1 MKQYYKIDCLLII
14 NIRAPIFIA
23 DTLIRKINK
32 LMIHFYKHSIKEI
45 KNHMGV
51 AVDKGL
57 STSDVEKR
65 LKEYGK
71 NRLISKKKKSL
82 LMVFFQQFK
91 SFMVLILLVAAAVS
105 GVIGIMH
112 GEGLLDTYIIL
123 GILLVNA
130 IIGVVQERNAESS
143 LEALNRMSTPHS
155 KVLRNGEVSEI
166 SAIDIVPGDIVVLD
180 TGDIIPADLRL
191 IETINLKVQESA
203 LTGESV
209 PVIKHTN
216 TLKGED
222 IPLGDTENMAFSTG
236 MVTYGRG
243 RGIVVATGMQ
253 TEVGKIADML
263 QHTESTETPMK
274 HRLEELGKILGY
286 AALAICALIFV
297 VGVAYGNS
305 VIDTFMM
312 AVSLAV
318 AAIPEGLQV
327 ISTVVLAMGVKRLV
341 KSNAI
346 VRTLPSVESLG
357 SATVICSDK
366 TGTLTQNKMTVVEG
380 WTTNGS
386 HSYKDS
392 SQSQDAFD
400 KLHTSER
407 TLLMA
412 GLLCTDA
419 HLKVLSD
426 GTAENSGDPTETAI
440 VDVAL
445 KYGVNKNEA
454 EDKYKRVSEVPFDSE
469 RKRMATINKHPD
481 GRFIVNV
488 KGGLDEVLG
497 VVTNILVGGEVR
509 AITDDDIA
517 TITEQNNQ
525 MAQNAIRVL
534 AIAQKEIEDIPSDV
548 RAKTVEADLTF
559 VGLLGMIDP
568 ARPEAIE
575 AVRKCRTAGIRP
587 VMITGDHKVT
597 AVAIAKEIGI
607 YNEGDIAL
615 TGSELEKLSDD
626 DLFNNVHKYSVY
638 ARVAPEHK
646 VRIVKAWQAH
656 GEVVSMTGDG
666 VNDAPALKQADI
678 GTAMGI
684 VGTEVAKDASDIILT
699 DDNFATIVSAIEEGR
714 RIYDNILKSIQFLL
728 SANVGEVLV
737 IFIASMFNIGNPLLP
752 IHILWINLVTDSF
765 PALALSVDPAE
776 KDIMTRNPRD
786 AKKGFFTK
794 GMTWR
799 IVYQGATIGL
809 ISLVAYLLGRNDG
822 GQELGQTMTFAVL
835 AFSQLFHVRN
845 LHSNRLSSFRTSVF
859 KNKALI
865 AGILLSAA
873 MMLAILLH
881 PTFMK
886 AFKLVEMDA
895 IHWLYVLG
903 LSITPVVVVELF
915 KLFKINSFK
924 DEY

>member
-1 MKQYYKIDCLLII
+1 M
-14 NIRAPIFIA
+14 N
-23 DTLIRKINK
+23 N
-32 LMIHFYKHSIKEI
+32 FYKYSIKEI
-45 KNHMGV
+45 EKAMGV
-51 AVDKGL
+51 SPDKGL
-57 STSDVEKR
+57 LSSEVDKR
-65 LKEYGK
+65 LNEYGK
-71 NRLISKKKKSL
+71 NRLTSKKKKSL
-82 LMVFFQQFK
+82 LAVFFEQFK
-91 SFMVLILLVAAAVS
+91 SFMVLILLLAAGVS
-105 GVIGIMH
+105 GVIGVMH
-112 GEGLLDTYIIL
+112 EEGLLDTYIIL

-130 IIGVVQERNAESS
+130 IIGVVQEKNAESS
-143 LEALNRMSTPHS
+143 LEALNKMSSPNS
-155 KVLRNGEVSEI
+155 KVLRNGQISEI
-166 SAIDIVPGDIVVLD
+166 LAVDIVPGDVVVLD

-191 IETINLKVQESA
+191 IETVNLKVQESA

-209 PVIKHTN
+209 PIIKHSDA
-216 TLKGED
+216 LEGED
-222 IPLGDTENMAFSTG
+222 IPLGDRENMAFSTG

-263 QHTESTETPMK
+263 QHTESTDTPMK
-274 HRLEELGKILGY
+274 RRLEELGKILGY

-297 VGVAYGNS
+297 VGVLYGNS
-305 VIDTFMM
+305 ILDTFMM

-366 TGTLTQNKMTVVEG
+366 TGTLTQNKMTIVEG
-380 WTTNGS
+380 WTTDGS
-386 HSYKDS
+386 ESFKNT
-392 SQSQDAFD
+392 SQTQSEFA
-400 KLHTSER
+400 KLHQSER

-419 HLKVLSD
+419 HLKILPD
-426 GTAENSGDPTETAI
+426 GTAEYSGDPTETAI

-445 KYGVNKNEA
+445 QYGVNKNEV
-454 EDKYKRVSEVPFDSE
+454 EDKYIRVSEVPFDSE
-469 RKRMATINKHPD
+469 RKRMATLNKHPD
-481 GRFIVNV
+481 GQIIVNV
-488 KGGLDEVLG
+488 KGGLDEVLS
-497 VVTNILVGGEVR
+497 VTKNILVEGAIR
-509 AITDDDIA
+509 TITDQDIA
-517 TITEQNNQ
+517 TIVEQNNQ

-534 AIAQKEIEDIPSDV
+534 AVAQKEINDIPSDV
-548 RAKTVEADLTF
+548 NPQSIEFDLTF

-575 AVRKCRTAGIRP
+575 AVAKCRTAGIRP

-607 YNEGDIAL
+607 FKEGDIAI
-615 TGSELEKLSDD
+615 TGAELETLTDEE
-626 DLFNNVHKYSVY
+626 LFNNVHKYSVY

-786 AKKGFFTK
+786 AKKGFFTR

-799 IVYQGATIGL
+799 IVYQGATIGI
-809 ISLVAYLLGRNDG
+809 ISLLAYLLGRHDG
-822 GQELGQTMTFAVL
+822 GQELGQTMAFAVL

-845 LHSNRLSSFRTSVF
+845 LHSNRLSSFRTSIF

-865 AGILLSAA
+865 TGIFVSAA
-873 MMLAILLH
+873 MMLVILIY
-881 PTFMK
+881 PPFMR
-886 AFKLVEMDA
+886 AFKLVEMDTA
-895 IHWLYVLG
+895 HWLYVLG
-903 LSITPVVVVELF
+903 LSITPVIVVELF

>member
-1 MKQYYKIDCLLII
+1 MKQ
-14 NIRAPIFIA
+14 
-23 DTLIRKINK
+23 
-32 LMIHFYKHSIKEI
+32 FYKYSIKEVE
-45 KNHMGV
+45 KEMEV
-51 AVDKGL
+51 ALDKGL
-57 STSDVEKR
+57 SSDEVEQR
-65 LKEYGK
+65 LQKYGQ
-71 NRLISKKKKSL
+71 NRLTAKDKRSL
-82 LMVFFQQFK
+82 LSLFFEQFK
-91 SFMVLILLVAAAVS
+91 SFMVLILLIAAGVS
-105 GVIGIMH
+105 GVIGVIH

-123 GILLVNA
+123 GILIVNA
-130 IIGVVQERNAESS
+130 IIGVVQERKAESS
-143 LEALNRMSTPHS
+143 LEALNKISSPHS
-155 KVLRNGEVSEI
+155 KVFRNGEVSEI
-166 SAIDIVPGDIVVLD
+166 ISIDIVPGDIVVLD

-191 IETINLKVQESA
+191 IETINLKVQESS

-209 PVIKHTN
+209 PVIKSTSQ
-216 TLKGED
+216 LEGDD
-222 IPLGDTENMAFSTG
+222 IPLGDRENMAFSTG
-236 MVTYGRG
+236 VITYGRG
-243 RGIVVATGMQ
+243 RGVVVATGMQ

-274 HRLEELGKILGY
+274 RRLEELGKILGY
-286 AALAICALIFV
+286 AALIISALIFV
-297 VGVAYGNS
+297 IGILYGNP
-305 VIDTFMM
+305 ILDMFMM

-318 AAIPEGLQV
+318 AAIPEGLQI
-327 ISTVVLAMGVKRLV
+327 ISTVVLAIGVQRLV

-366 TGTLTQNKMTVVEG
+366 TGTLTQNKMIVVEG
-380 WTTNGS
+380 WTTAGEVDLKSNS
-386 HSYKDS
+386 ELSYEHMKE
-392 SQSQDAFD
+392 QE
-400 KLHTSER
+400 K

-419 HLKVLSD
+419 HLKLLPD

-445 KYGVNKNEA
+445 QYGVNKNEA
-454 EDKYKRVSEVPFDSE
+454 ENKYKRVSEVPFDSE
-469 RKRMATINKHPD
+469 RKRMATINKHPN
-481 GRFIVNV
+481 GGLIVNV
-488 KGGLDEVLG
+488 KGGLDEVLS
-497 VVTNILVGGEVR
+497 VTRNILVDGAVR
-509 AITDDDIA
+509 AINDEDIA
-517 TITEQNNQ
+517 TITEQNNR

-534 AIAQKEIEDIPSDV
+534 AIAQKEISDIPSEV
-548 RAKTVEADLTF
+548 SSQTVETDLTF

-568 ARPEAIE
+568 PRPEVIE
-575 AVRKCRTAGIRP
+575 AVKKCRTAGIRP
-587 VMITGDHKVT
+587 IMITGDHKLT
-597 AVAIAKEIGI
+597 AVAIAEEIGMF
-607 YNEGDIAL
+607 NEGDVAL
-615 TGSELEKLSDD
+615 TGSELEKISDD
-626 DLFNNVHKYSVY
+626 ELFRDVHKYSVY

-646 VRIVKAWQAH
+646 VRIVKAWQSH

-728 SANVGEVLV
+728 SSNVGEVLV
-737 IFIASMFNIGNPLLP
+737 IFIASIFNLGNPLLP

-776 KDIMTRNPRD
+776 KDIMTRNPRSTQQ
-786 AKKGFFTK
+786 GFFTK

-799 IVYQGATIGL
+799 IAYQGATIGL
-809 ISLVAYLLGRNDG
+809 ISLVAYLLGRHDG
-822 GQELGQTMTFAVL
+822 GQALGQTMTFAVL

-845 LHSNRLSSFRTSVF
+845 LHSNRLSSFRTGVF

-865 AGILLSAA
+865 GAIAISASMMLSILLF
-873 MMLAILLH
+873 
-881 PTFMK
+881 PPFMK

-895 IHWLYVLG
+895 IHWMYVLG
-903 LSITPVVVVELF
+903 LSSVPIVVVELF
-915 KLFKINSFK
+915 KLFRINSFK

>member
-1 MKQYYKIDCLLII
+1 MEQ
-14 NIRAPIFIA
+14 
-23 DTLIRKINK
+23 
-32 LMIHFYKHSIKEI
+32 FYKHSIKEI
-45 KNHMGV
+45 ETEMNV
-51 AVDKGL
+51 VLDKGL
-57 STSDVEKR
+57 SSNEVEKR
-65 LKEYGK
+65 LAEYGK
-71 NRLISKKKKSL
+71 NRLTSKKKKSL
-82 LMVFFQQFK
+82 LAMFFEQFK
-91 SFMVLILLVAAAVS
+91 SFMVVILLVAAAVS
-105 GVIGIMH
+105 GVIGVLH

-143 LEALNRMSTPHS
+143 LEALNKMSSPHS
-155 KVLRNGEVSEI
+155 KVLRNGEVSEV
-166 SAIDIVPGDIVVLD
+166 SAVDIVPGDIVVLD

-191 IETINLKVQESA
+191 IETINLKIQESA

-209 PVIKHTN
+209 PVIKN
-216 TLKGED
+216 TEKIEGED
-222 IPLGDTENMAFSTG
+222 IPLGDRENMAFSTG

-243 RGIVVATGMQ
+243 RGIVVATAMK

-274 HRLEELGKILGY
+274 KRLEELGKILGY
-286 AALAICALIFV
+286 AALGICALIFG
-297 VGVAYGNS
+297 VGVLYGNP
-305 VIDTFMM
+305 VLDMFMM

-327 ISTVVLAMGVKRLV
+327 ISTVVLAMGVQRLV

-366 TGTLTQNKMTVVEG
+366 TGTLTQNKMTVVQG
-380 WTTNGS
+380 WTTAGDIDYMS
-386 HSYKDS
+386 ETQSKDS
-392 SQSQDAFD
+392 FEAM
-400 KLHTSER
+400 TEEER
-407 TLLMA
+407 TLLMG

-419 HLKVLSD
+419 HLKLMPD

-445 KYGVNKNEA
+445 QYGVNKNEA
-454 EDKYKRVSEVPFDSE
+454 EEKYKRVSEVPFDSE
-469 RKRMATINKHPD
+469 RKRMTTINKKAD
-481 GRFIVNV
+481 GTLIVNV
-488 KGGLDEVLG
+488 KGGLDEVLS
-497 VVTNILVGGEVR
+497 VTKNILVDGEAR
-509 AITDDDIA
+509 PITDEDIS
-517 TITEQNNQ
+517 TIKEQNNQ
-525 MAQNAIRVL
+525 MAQNALRVL
-534 AIAQKEIEDIPSDV
+534 TVAHKEISDIPSDV
-548 RAKTVEADLTF
+548 NAETVETDLTF

-568 ARPEAIE
+568 ARPEVIE
-575 AVRKCRTAGIRP
+575 AVKKCRTAGIRP

-597 AVAIAKEIGI
+597 AVAIAQEIGMF
-607 YNEGDIAL
+607 NEGDIAL
-615 TGSELEKLSDD
+615 TGSELEKISDD
-626 DLFNNVHKYSVY
+626 ELYRDVHKYSVY

-646 VRIVKAWQAH
+646 VRIVKAWQSH

-728 SANVGEVLV
+728 SSNVGEVLV
-737 IFIASMFNIGNPLLP
+737 IFIASIFNLGNPLLP
-752 IHILWINLVTDSF
+752 IHILWINLVTDSL

-799 IVYQGATIGL
+799 IAYQGVVIGL
-809 ISLVAYLLGRNDG
+809 ISLAAYLLGRHDG
-822 GQELGQTMTFAVL
+822 GQELGQTMAFAVL
-835 AFSQLFHVRN
+835 AFAQLFHVRN
-845 LHSNRLSSFRTSVF
+845 LHSNRLSSFRTNIF

-865 AGILLSAA
+865 GGIVISAG
-873 MMLAILLH
+873 MMLAILLF
-881 PTFMK
+881 PPFMK
-886 AFKLVEMDA
+886 AFKLVEMDT

-903 LSITPVVVVELF
+903 LSLVPIVVVELF

-924 DEY
+924 EEY